1 MDTFFIICAKYLV
14 VLSPLLALWVFYAA
28 PSEVRKQI
36 FFQSLFTLPLA
47 LGLSLIARHF
57 YFDPRPFVVEYFTP
71 LISHVADNGF
81 PSDHIL
87 LLATLASIITIF
99 HKRMSIFLWLITL
112 VVGIARVYVGVHH
125 PIDIFGSILI
135 ALVSTWLVY
144 FVLHR
149 PKRI

>member
-1 MDTFFIICAKYLV
+1 MDTFFIFSAKYLI
-14 VLSPLLALWVFYAA
+14 VLSPLLALWIFYVA
-28 PSEVRKQI
+28 PSEIRKQI
-36 FFQSLFTLPLA
+36 FLQSVLTLPLA
-47 LGLSLIARHF
+47 LGLSVLARHF

-81 PSDHIL
+81 PSDHVL
-87 LLATLASIITIF
+87 LLATLASLITIF
-99 HKRMSIFLWLITL
+99 HRRMGVFLWLITL

-149 PKRI
+149 LKKL